1 MKLSTK
7 TRYGIRAAIELA
19 ENYGQGP
26 VQLKMISKDQDISIK
41 YLEQII
47 SLLKSSGIV
56 NSSRGAKG
64 GYSLAKPPNTIKL
77 SECFNC
83 LEGPVATV
91 ECVENKDFCTKT
103 ANCVARDLWAEVEKA
118 ILAVLDSITLQDM
131 VDRAKK
137 NKPPLYEI

>member
-7 TRYGIRAAIELA
+7 TRYGIRAVIELA
-19 ENYGQGP
+19 EHYGQGP

-56 NSSRGAKG
+56 NSARGAKG
-64 GYSLAKPPNTIKL
+64 GYFLAKPPEHIKL

-83 LEGPVATV
+83 LEGPVSTV
-91 ECVENKDFCTKT
+91 ECVENQGYCEKTK
-103 ANCVARDLWAEVEKA
+103 NCIAREVWAEVEKA
-118 ILAVLDSITLQDM
+118 IFAVLDSFTLQDL
-131 VDRAKK
+131 VEKAKK
-137 NKPPLYEI
+137 NQPPLYEI

>member
-7 TRYGIRAAIELA
+7 TRYGIRAVIELA
-19 ENYGQGP
+19 ENYGRGP

-64 GYSLAKPPNTIKL
+64 GYFLAKPPNKIKL

-91 ECVENKDFCTKT
+91 ECVDNESYCAKTNK
-103 ANCVARDLWAEVEKA
+103 CVARDIWAEVEKA
-118 ILAVLDSITLQDM
+118 INGVLDSITLQDM
-131 VDRAKK
+131 VERSQQ